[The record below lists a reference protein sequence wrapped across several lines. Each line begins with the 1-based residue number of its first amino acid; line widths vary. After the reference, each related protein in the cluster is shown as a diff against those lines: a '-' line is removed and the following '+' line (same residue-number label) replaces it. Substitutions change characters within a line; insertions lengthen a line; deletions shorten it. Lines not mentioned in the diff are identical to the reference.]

1 MKNLIILFGL
11 IAISSMWS
19 CKTTKSPVVVNT
31 PEVPEVPEAPE
42 VPDVLEAPVV
52 AAGPPEVEE
61 TVGDV
66 PVQMDVVVAE
76 DAVED
81 MVVAASVAISTFVYY
96 TIEDVNGRDKFV
108 EQSVEGD
115 GTFSTV
121 EGENRLTIVEDG
133 TNKQINCKQ
142 MMHPQL
148 KTDVYVEIG
157 DDTEDRAH

>member
-31 PEVPEVPEAPE
+31 PEAPE
-42 VPDVLEAPVV
+42 VPDVPEAPVV

-66 PVQMDVVVAE
+66 PVQMDVIVAE

-96 TIEDVNGRDKFV
+96 TIEEVNGRDKFV